1 MRQPVVIRWVGGEH
15 PFRLGLGEM
24 RAIQDATGCGPEFLA
39 HRIKSMQWKVDDL
52 REIMRNGLI
61 GGGMDHVQALRLIEQ
76 ADASAT
82 GISLKVPAL
91 EVMLAYL
98 YGPADDPVG
107 EPSPA
112 GDQTPQSQKTGD
124 GDSASTTE

>member
-1 MRQPVVIRWVGGEH
+1 MQPVVLQWPGGEH
-15 PFRLGLGEM
+15 AFRLGLSELET
-24 RAIQDATGCGPEFLA
+24 IQQKTDCGPEFLA

-76 ADASAT
+76 ADATAT

-124 GDSASTTE
+124 GDSASITE